1 MALETLDDIVEELA
15 DDLGIYGA
23 CPHGTQGALCTCR
36 CCYTAS
42 LASRIREAVH
52 LEDGLA
58 QIRALPRAME
68 RKK

>member
-1 MALETLDDIVEELA
+1 MSLETLDDIVEELA
-15 DDLGIYGA
+15 DGLGIYGA
-23 CPHGTQGALCTCR
+23 CPHGMQGALCTCR
-36 CCYTAS
+36 SCYTAA

-58 QIRALPRAME
+58 RPHAME